1 MTLVLLHFTA
11 RLFSGLHAPSSDFIT
26 LPVHEHSK
34 YRVRLKYCCE
44 SFYDSIYLTHV
55 RKGVVFCVYECVS
68 LFCVSL
74 SLSENIYVCL
84 LHIICACALHNTSRL
99 LPRFLCLYDGRWRPA
114 RLVLALRTLLAS
126 LCAFALNTHLPPSR
140 VPKLTCI
147 WMSGASGLGNL
158 TTPSVLA
165 FL

>member
-11 RLFSGLHAPSSDFIT
+11 RPFSGLHAPSSDFIT

-34 YRVRLKYCCE
+34 HRVHLKHCCE

-114 RLVLALRTLLAS
+114 RLLLALRTLLAS
-126 LCAFALNTHLPPSR
+126 LCACLPMCFCPQPSPPSYLGSPTHLLLTSR
-140 VPKLTCI
+140 SMSVGEPK
-147 WMSGASGLGNL
+147 
-158 TTPSVLA
+158 
-165 FL
+165 